1 MSLDITPALPQG
13 RQLIQ
18 SYGDGR
24 FKISDQTYDR
34 PVIIFPEETVF
45 WDAGDLMDPALDM
58 FQPIIDADPA
68 VDILLVG
75 CGPVTL
81 LIPPAFRDSMKERGI
96 VLEPMDTGAACRTFN
111 VLLSEERRIAA
122 ALIPV
127 D

>member
-1 MSLDITPALPQG
+1 MSFDITPAVPQG

-24 FKISDQTYDR
+24 FNVSEQTYDH
-34 PVIIFPEETVF
+34 PVIIFPEQTVP
-45 WDAGDLMDPALDM
+45 WGAGDLTQPTVDM
-58 FQPIIDADPA
+58 FQLVCEADPA

-75 CGPVTL
+75 CGPATL
-81 LIPPAFRDSMKERGI
+81 FIPPAFRETMKEKGV

-111 VLLSEERRIAA
+111 VLLSEERRVAA

-127 D
+127 